1 MNYKNRGGVGSHQ
14 IHSRLL
20 LSQLDE
26 LLKLKPDLLNHNKFV
41 NAYLT
46 RLQPNDDVDWLH
58 NTAQHKAYLER
69 QWAFVSKL
77 GPVHN
82 SLKAHVLFHRLQ
94 LDRTQGVYDK
104 DRFMT
109 YIKLPR
115 SVSYINPKYMVLEQ
129 SRRYPCNLNQNFQLI
144 TLLPAV
150 GNDEPLVRQY
160 LHHFFLKETTY
171 KPYQDYIDNTYLKHH
186 LAETKIVNG
195 LGDPEQ
201 WYSLLP
207 PAMYQSLK
215 QRIDLDFA
223 ATRKEIYAAGDEVT
237 LDLYVKNVKT
247 LIVNVYEINTYN
259 YYRENLKQVN
269 TNINLDGLVANKQ
282 QIFNYKEPALRR
294 VKRNFKFPT
303 INKPGVYVVDF
314 IGNGKSSRVVV
325 RKGQLRHLVR
335 TGTAGQVFTI
345 LDESNEL
352 VPKATLWMAG
362 TEYKSS
368 KNGRI
373 IVPFSAQ
380 PKTQPIILSH
390 DGLSSLQNFSHQ
402 SENYALNAGIFVD
415 RQSLLKRKKASVVIR
430 SGLKLNGTHVTL
442 SVLENI
448 KLTISSVDHD
458 GVSTSK
464 EVSDFKLYEDR
475 ESVFEFQ
482 VPERLSKIQFTLTAQ
497 VQNASQ
503 NKKNTLTSA
512 QSFTLNQID
521 RTEKVDDFHFA
532 KIDGLYYID
541 LLGKTGEVK
550 PERPVH
556 LVIKHRDFRNSVNV
570 SLQTN
575 NGGRITLGALK
586 DIASV
591 TANGPEGVS
600 KKWNLLIDQHTQY
613 QTLHAASGETIS
625 VPYMGTADKPV
636 RADFSLLE
644 LRGNAF
650 VIDQFKALSI
660 KDGLLQVS
668 DLPQGDYDLLL
679 KRTGKRI
686 RLKLTAGEKKA
697 GYVLS
702 QNRHLEQRGNK
713 PLQISNVVADK
724 KSLTV
729 NLANTSKFTRVH
741 LFATRYHPEFD
752 SYQYFSQVQDAG
764 PYTIRVPK
772 QLSLYVEGRN
782 IGDEY
787 RYIIDRK
794 YVTKYPGNMLN
805 RPSLLLNPWAIRKT
819 ETDQQSAAAGDN
831 FGVQPES
838 TPSESNRPASGKGQ
852 AAVTAN
858 FANLDFLANASS
870 VLLNLKP
877 NDKGQ
882 VVIDLKNIGV
892 NQQLHF
898 VAIDPASTTYRT
910 VSLAEIKTKNSDLRL
925 ITGLDPKQHFTQQKQ
940 ISVVPAEGEFVI
952 SDISTARFE
961 AYNQLGKIY
970 QMYAT
975 LSGNANLV
983 EFDFILNW
991 HKLTED
997 EKQEK
1002 YSKYACHELNFFLYK
1017 KDPKFFKSAVQPYLR
1032 NKTHKTFMDD
1042 WLIDA
1047 NLSSYL
1053 LPWNH
1058 EQLNVVERILLA
1070 QKIKN
1075 ESQLT
1080 SRHVTDLFNLIPPN
1094 IDKYNHLFDTAI
1106 KGSALESKSEFGF
1119 AGQKDKLEEIRSFNA
1134 PLVSMPSSS
1143 NAPAPAPGGF
1153 GGGGGVRDEK
1163 LSFKSKNNTLGLEM
1177 AKRRS
1182 LSPGKKMEMR
1192 QLAEQEV
1199 EDAFYDKDFS
1209 GTANVRQLYQKL
1221 DKTQEWIENNYYKLP
1236 IEQQIASLVSVNAFW
1251 KDYADHQGDGPFF
1264 SSEFAAA
1271 SRNFTEMMFAL
1282 SVLDIPLESGE
1293 HKTKFDQA
1301 KMTLTADTP
1310 MIVFHEE
1317 IKPTNTKVES
1327 TPILVSQNFFRNSDR
1342 YRHENNERLDKY
1354 VTDEFLVHTVYGCQ
1368 IVVTNPTSSPQKL
1381 DLLLQVPI
1389 GSMSVLNS
1397 KSTRNVHLN
1406 LQPYNTQTIEY
1417 YFYFPAAGKFDHY
1430 PVHASKNELL
1440 LASADPVKLNVVKK
1454 LSNLDKESW
1463 DYVSQNGSSEDVLS
1477 YLKEY
1482 NLNRTTLDKIAFR
1495 MDDEKYFQQ
1504 VTQLLQKRHV
1514 YNHTLWSYGIK
1525 HNSLPEVNQ
1534 YLQHSNNFVNQC
1546 GMYIDSPALTI
1557 DPVVR
1562 RSYQHMDYRPL
1573 VNARA
1578 HQLGRTR
1585 QILNNRFH
1593 QQYHRLLKVLSYRR
1607 ELNAEDKMSLTYYM
1621 LLQDRIGEAIT
1632 LFDSVEKE
1640 NLSSD
1645 LQYDYFTTYLNF
1657 YEDDHKQARE
1667 VLKKYAEYPV
1677 DRWRDAFASVKVQL
1691 DEIEGKAFEVIDEE
1705 NRTQQQT
1712 NLAATQA
1719 SFEFQVEAK
1728 KVRIDYQ
1735 NLSKVQVNYYL
1746 MDIELLFSR
1755 NPFVQKYSGQFSN
1768 IRPNSSKQ
1776 IVLPQ
1781 NKKVFTYDLPEELQT
1796 SNVLIEIV
1804 AAGKTKTQAYYSNS
1818 LKVQLISNYGHLR
1831 VTESEEGKPLSKVY
1845 VKVYAQRKDGQ
1856 VKFFKDG
1863 YTDLR
1868 GRFDYT
1874 SLNTNEL
1881 DFVDKLSLLILSE
1894 DHGAVVREVQPPKR

>member
-1 MNYKNRGGVGSHQ
+1 
-14 IHSRLL
+14 
-20 LSQLDE
+20 
-26 LLKLKPDLLNHNKFV
+26 
-41 NAYLT
+41 
-46 RLQPNDDVDWLH
+46 
-58 NTAQHKAYLER
+58 
-69 QWAFVSKL
+69 
-77 GPVHN
+77 
-82 SLKAHVLFHRLQ
+82 
-94 LDRTQGVYDK
+94 
-104 DRFMT
+104 

-115 SVSYINPKYMVLEQ
+115 SVSYINPKYMILEQ

-144 TLLPAV
+144 TLLPPV
-150 GNDEPLVRQY
+150 GNDELLVRQY
-160 LHHFFLKETTY
+160 LNHFFLKETTY
-171 KPYQDYIDNTYLKHH
+171 KSYQDYIDNTYLKHH
-186 LAETKIVNG
+186 MAETKIVNG

-207 PAMYQSLK
+207 PAMYQNLK
-215 QRIDLDFA
+215 ERIDLDFA
-223 ATRKEIYAAGDEVT
+223 ATRKEIYAANVSVS

-247 LIVNVYEINTYN
+247 LIVNVYEINTDN

-294 VKRNFKFPT
+294 VKRHFEFPT
-303 INKPGVYVVDF
+303 IDKAGVYVVDF

-335 TGTAGQVFTI
+335 TSTAGHVFTI
-345 LDESNEL
+345 LNEANEL

-362 TEYKSS
+362 TEYKPS
-368 KNGRI
+368 KDGRI

-380 PKTQPIILSH
+380 PRTQPIILSH
-390 DGLSSLQNFSHQ
+390 EGLSSLQNFSHQ
-402 SENYALNAGIFVD
+402 SENYALSAGIFVD
-415 RQSLLKRKKASVVIR
+415 RQSLLKRKKASVVVR
-430 SGLKLNGTHVTL
+430 SGLKLNGTPVTL

-464 EVSDFKLYEDR
+464 EVSDFELYEDR

-482 VPERLSKIQFTLTAQ
+482 VPDRLSQIQFSLSAQ
-497 VQNASQ
+497 VKNASQ
-503 NKKNTLTSA
+503 NKKNTLTTT

-521 RTEKVDDFHFA
+521 RTENVDDLHLA
-532 KIDGLYYID
+532 KIDGQYYID

-550 PERPVH
+550 SERPVH
-556 LVIKHRDFRNSVNV
+556 LVFKHRDFRNSINA

-575 NGGRITLGALK
+575 NGGRIKLGTLK
-586 DIASV
+586 DITSV
-591 TANGPEGVS
+591 TANGPEGIS
-600 KKWNLLIDQHTQY
+600 KKWTLLNDQHSQY

-625 VPYMGTADKPV
+625 VPYTGTSNKPL
-636 RADFSLLE
+636 REEFSLLE

-650 VIDQFKALSI
+650 VSDQFKALSI
-660 KDGLLQVS
+660 KNGLLQVG
-668 DLPQGDYDLLL
+668 DLPRGDYDLLL
-679 KRTGKRI
+679 KQTGQRI
-686 RLKLTAGEKKA
+686 RLKFTEGEKKA

-702 QNRHLEQRGNK
+702 KNRHLEQRGNK
-713 PLQISNVVADK
+713 PLQISKVVADE

-729 NLANTSKFTRVH
+729 ILANTSKFTRVH
-741 LFATRYHPEFD
+741 LFATRYHPAFD
-752 SYQYFSQVQDAG
+752 SYRYFSQVQDAG

-794 YVTKYPGNMLN
+794 YAAKYPGNLLS

-819 ETDQQSAAAGDN
+819 ETEQQSAAAGDE
-831 FGVQPES
+831 FGALADSEPAS
-838 TPSESNRPASGKGQ
+838 AKRPSEGRGQASASGD
-852 AAVTAN
+852 

-877 NDKGQ
+877 NKKGQ
-882 VVIDLKNIGV
+882 VVIDLKDIGP

-910 VSLAEIKTKNSDLRL
+910 VSLAEIETKTTDLRL

-940 ISVVPAEGEFVI
+940 ISVVPAKGEFEI

-975 LSGNANLV
+975 LSGNANLR
-983 EFDFILNW
+983 EFNFILTW
-991 HKLTED
+991 HKLTTE
-997 EKQEK
+997 EKQGK

-1032 NKTHKTFMDD
+1032 NKMHKTFMDD

-1047 NLSSYL
+1047 NLSGYL

-1075 ESQLT
+1075 ESQVT

-1094 IDKYNHLFDTAI
+1094 IDHYNHLFDTAI
-1106 KGSALESKSEFGF
+1106 KGSALETKSEFEF
-1119 AGQKDKLEEIRSFNA
+1119 AGEKEE
-1134 PLVSMPSSS
+1134 LVRGLGALMRIPSASMKEHAANDP
-1143 NAPAPAPGGF
+1143 F
-1153 GGGGGVRDEK
+1153 GGERDEK
-1163 LSFKSKNNTLGLEM
+1163 LSYRSKSNALGLEM
-1177 AKRRS
+1177 AKRRM
-1182 LSPGKKMEMR
+1182 LSDKKILSGSN
-1192 QLAEQEV
+1192 LALAKQV
-1199 EDAFYDKDFS
+1199 TRKSFYDMDLAGIAS
-1209 GTANVRQLYQKL
+1209 VRQFYQKL
-1221 DKTQEWIENNYYKLP
+1221 DKTQEWVENNYYKLP
-1236 IEQQIASLVSVNAFW
+1236 IEQQNASLVSVNAFW
-1251 KDYADHQGDGPFF
+1251 KDYADHQGDAPFF
-1264 SSEFAAA
+1264 SAKFAEA
-1271 SRNFTEMMFAL
+1271 SRNFSEIMFAL

-1293 HKTKFDQA
+1293 HKTEFDQA
-1301 KMTLTADTP
+1301 KMTLTAATP
-1310 MIVFHEE
+1310 MIVYHEE
-1317 IKPTNTKVES
+1317 IKPTTTVAES
-1327 TPILVSQNFFRNSDR
+1327 TPILVSQNFFRHSDR

-1381 DLLLQVPI
+1381 DLLLQIPI
-1389 GSMSVLNS
+1389 GAMPVLNS

-1406 LQPYNTQTIEY
+1406 LQSYNTQTIEY
-1417 YFYFPAAGKFDHY
+1417 HFYFPAAGKFNHY
-1430 PVHASKNELL
+1430 PVHVSKNELL
-1440 LASADPVKLNVVKK
+1440 LASAESVKLNVVNK
-1454 LSNLDKESW
+1454 LTNLDKESW
-1463 DYVSQNGSSEDVLS
+1463 DYVSQNGSEADVLT
-1477 YLKEY
+1477 YLKEH

-1495 MDDEKYFQQ
+1495 MGDEKYFQQ
-1504 VTQLLQKRHV
+1504 ITELLQKRHV

-1525 HNSLPEVNQ
+1525 HNSLTEVNQ

-1557 DPVVR
+1557 DPVIR
-1562 RSYQHMDYRPL
+1562 KSYQHMDYRPL

-1607 ELNAEDKMSLTYYM
+1607 KLNDEDKMSLTYYM
-1621 LLQDRIGEAIT
+1621 LLQDRIGEAID
-1632 LFDSVEKE
+1632 LFESVEKD
-1640 NLSSD
+1640 NLDTD

-1667 VLKKYAEYPV
+1667 ILKKYAEYPV

-1705 NRTQQQT
+1705 SRTQQQT

-1735 NLSKVQVNYYL
+1735 NLTQVQVNYYL

-1768 IRPNSSKQ
+1768 IRPNSTKQ
-1776 IVLPQ
+1776 IELPK
-1781 NKKVFTYDLPEELQT
+1781 NKKVFSFDLPKELQT

-1804 AAGKTKTQAYYSNS
+1804 SAGETKTQAYYSNS
-1818 LKVQLISNYGHLR
+1818 LKVQLISNYGQLR